1 MFSFGLPAERQ
12 FGGAGAMIDQPGLCL
27 RAECAGQFHAHGLL
41 AARVNT
47 IAARVAER
55 LRLSSPPPYAFEV
68 LAAPPEHVGLGT
80 GTQLAL
86 AVAAAIMALEGRP
99 QPAPSE
105 LAALAGRGDRSAVGT
120 YGFASGGL
128 IVEAGKLPGE
138 PFAPLAARVEL
149 PADWRFVVTWPRGEQ
164 GLAGEAERNVF
175 RELPPVEQATT
186 ARLRAEVDDE
196 LLPAARAGDFERFAA
211 SLYRY
216 GRLAG
221 ECFAAGQGGVFASP
235 RIARLVEAIRSRGV
249 AGVGQSSWGPS
260 VFALLESSAAADDFV
275 RDLRTLV
282 GRDDAIVVARPNAT
296 GARVVRGEP

>member
-1 MFSFGLPAERQ
+1 
-12 FGGAGAMIDQPGLCL
+12 
-27 RAECAGQFHAHGLL
+27 
-41 AARVNT
+41 
-47 IAARVAER
+47 
-55 LRLSSPPPYAFEV
+55 
-68 LAAPPEHVGLGT
+68 
-80 GTQLAL
+80 
-86 AVAAAIMALEGRP
+86 MALEGRP

-235 RIARLVEAIRSRGV
+235 AHRPAGRGDSLAGRRWRRSK
-249 AGVGQSSWGPS
+249 
-260 VFALLESSAAADDFV
+260 
-275 RDLRTLV
+275 LV
-282 GRDDAIVVARPNAT
+282 GPERVCPLGKFRRGRRLCPRLANAGRP
-296 GARVVRGEP
+296 